1 VKYLSGTTSIG
12 LNYTKGA
19 QSLLGYCDSDL
30 GGDLGARKS
39 TSGYVFMLGGACVS
53 WSSRLQSVVA
63 QSTMEAEYIAASMA
77 TKEALWLRNLLS
89 DFGMVVSPVQILCDN
104 QSAIAVATNPI
115 MSQRAKHID
124 LQYHFL
130 RDRIVR
136 KEIALSYVSTKSNLA
151 DVLTKPLPYDVM
163 MVCVIGMGLS

>member
-1 VKYLSGTTSIG
+1 
-12 LNYTKGA
+12 
-19 QSLLGYCDSDL
+19 
-30 GGDLGARKS
+30 
-39 TSGYVFMLGGACVS
+39 
-53 WSSRLQSVVA
+53 
-63 QSTMEAEYIAASMA
+63 
-77 TKEALWLRNLLS
+77 
-89 DFGMVVSPVQILCDN
+89 MVVSPVQILCDN

-163 MVCVIGMGLS
+163 MVCAIGMGLS

>member
-1 VKYLSGTTSIG
+1 
-12 LNYTKGA
+12 
-19 QSLLGYCDSDL
+19 
-30 GGDLGARKS
+30 
-39 TSGYVFMLGGACVS
+39 
-53 WSSRLQSVVA
+53 
-63 QSTMEAEYIAASMA
+63 MEAEYIAASMA